1 MDTNKTTL
9 AVLAAGMGSRFGG
22 LKQIEP
28 LGPNGQV
35 IIDYSVYDAV
45 EAGFNKAVLIIKKEI
60 EHDFREVI
68 GKRIEKMIDVDYA
81 FQELDKVPSWFTVP
95 EERTKPWGTGHA
107 ILCAKDVIDTPFAVI
122 NSDDYYGKEA
132 YGLLHDFLVKGTDEF
147 CMAGVQ
153 LKNTLTDNGTVSRG
167 VCEVGADGKLSSIV
181 ERTKI
186 KDCKYTEDGENWVD
200 LPDDTLVSMNM
211 WGYTTKVFDF
221 LEDGF
226 DKFLKENGT
235 IPKSEYFLPLMVDD
249 VIKTGK
255 TSVSV
260 LPTNSRWYGV
270 TYKEDKDSVVKAFK
284 ELTDKGMYKGL

>member
-1 MDTNKTTL
+1 MGTNKTTL

-35 IIDYSVYDAV
+35 IIDYSVFDAV
-45 EAGFNKAVLIIKKEI
+45 EAGFDKAVLIIKKEI

-95 EERTKPWGTGHA
+95 SERSKPWGTGHA
-107 ILCAKDVIDTPFAVI
+107 ILCARDVIDTSFAVI
-122 NSDDYYGKEA
+122 NSDDYYGKDA
-132 YGLLHDFLVKGTDEF
+132 YKLIHDYLVSGADDF
-147 CMAGVQ
+147 CMAGFQ

-186 KDCKYTEDGENWVD
+186 KDCKFTEDGETWVP
-200 LPDDTLVSMNM
+200 LPEDTLVSMNM
-211 WGYTTKVFDF
+211 WGYTTKVFDY

-226 DKFLKENGT
+226 DRFLKENGT
-235 IPKSEYFLPLMVDD
+235 VPKSEYFLPLMVDD
-249 VIKTGK
+249 VIKSGK

-260 LPTNSRWYGV
+260 LPTDSRWYGV

-284 ELTDKGMYKGL
+284 ELTDLGMYKGL

>member
-147 CMAGVQ
+147 CMAGFQ
-153 LKNTLTDNGTVSRG
+153 LKNTFTDNGTVSRG

>member
-1 MDTNKTTL
+1 
-9 AVLAAGMGSRFGG
+9 
-22 LKQIEP
+22 
-28 LGPNGQV
+28 
-35 IIDYSVYDAV
+35 
-45 EAGFNKAVLIIKKEI
+45 
-60 EHDFREVI
+60 
-68 GKRIEKMIDVDYA
+68 
-81 FQELDKVPSWFTVP
+81 WFTVP

-147 CMAGVQ
+147 CMAGFQ

-235 IPKSEYFLPLMVDD
+235 VPKSEYFLPLMVDD

>member
-68 GKRIEKMIDVDYA
+68 GKRIEKMIDFDYA

-132 YGLLHDFLVKGTDEF
+132 YGLLHDFLVKGSDEF
-147 CMAGVQ
+147 CMAGFQ

-186 KDCKYTEDGENWVD
+186 KDCKYTEDGETWFD

-221 LEDGF
+221 LEEGF
-226 DKFLKENGT
+226 DRFLKENGT
-235 IPKSEYFLPLMVDD
+235 VPKSEYFLPLMVDD

-270 TYKEDKDSVVKAFK
+270 TYKEDKESVVKAFK
-284 ELTDKGMYKGL
+284 ELTDKGLYKGL

>member
-147 CMAGVQ
+147 CMAGFQ

-235 IPKSEYFLPLMVDD
+235 VPKSEYFLPLMVDD

>member
-35 IIDYSVYDAV
+35 IIDYSVFDAV

-147 CMAGVQ
+147 CMAGFQ

-186 KDCKYTEDGENWVD
+186 KDCKYTEDGETWFD

-221 LEDGF
+221 LEEGF
-226 DKFLKENGT
+226 DRFLKENGT
-235 IPKSEYFLPLMVDD
+235 VPKSEYFLPLMVDD

-284 ELTDKGMYKGL
+284 ELTDKGLYKGL

>member
-1 MDTNKTTL
+1 MDTNKMTL

-81 FQELDKVPSWFTVP
+81 FQELDKVPSWFNVP
-95 EERTKPWGTGHA
+95 QDRTKPWGTGHA
-107 ILCAKDVIDTPFAVI
+107 ILCARDVIDSPFAVI

-132 YGLLHDFLVKGTDEF
+132 YGLIYDFLSKGTDEF
-147 CMAGVQ
+147 CMAGFQ

-186 KDCKYTEDGENWVD
+186 KDCKYTDDGETWFD

-221 LEDGF
+221 LEEGF
-226 DKFLKENGT
+226 DKFLKDNGT
-235 IPKSEYFLPLMVDD
+235 ALKSEYFLPLMVDD

-284 ELTDKGMYKGL
+284 ELTDKGLYKGL

>member
-147 CMAGVQ
+147 CMAGFQ